1 MNTIGRMQELSM
13 GMNSSTTDSPRSSG
27 PSLPRDS
34 GGGSSGSTTSN
45 NGMSPKSSGGYVGPN
60 NQSESGFRFNYD
72 APKNGSVPA
81 KGTTGLRGGMG
92 FGGGGL
98 FNKSR

>member
-13 GMNSSTTDSPRSSG
+13 GMNSSRSSSSNSG

-34 GGGSSGSTTSN
+34 GGGSTGSTTSN
-45 NGMSPKSSGGYVGPN
+45 NGMSPKSSGGYIGPN
-60 NQSESGFRFNYD
+60 NQSESGFKFNYD

-81 KGTTGLRGGMG
+81 KGTGLRGGMG